1 MSMDKMNIKLRMT
14 ISIIVIVAGFIGQAM
29 AAGVV
34 NDTMCSAYSAVD
46 TDEYW

>member
-1 MSMDKMNIKLRMT
+1 MLLAWL
-14 ISIIVIVAGFIGQAM
+14 VAAFLGQIM